1 MADRVD
7 ISGRNGRNGFR
18 VQGLTGSWTDIGT
31 KVDWLPDSGEWTFEK
46 NDYLRMLATFR
57 EHYERGLEKAGR

>member
-1 MADRVD
+1 M
-7 ISGRNGRNGFR
+7 
-18 VQGLTGSWTDIGT
+18 QGLTGSWTDIGT